1 MTSNKLQ
8 EGDLLPDFEL
18 NSTSGQSLTRTNILG
33 KNLVFFI
40 YPKNDTSSCTKEAQ
54 SFSKNKTAFT
64 TNGVEVFGVSK
75 DSLESHTKF
84 ISKHSLTI
92 ELLSDENLT
101 FISSIGAWVEKT
113 MYGKKYMGVERT
125 SLLVSNSG
133 KIIKIW
139 RKVRVKGHITEVLE
153 KIKQNN
159 QERA

>member
-8 EGDLLPDFEL
+8 EGDPLPDFEL
-18 NSTSGQSLTRTNILG
+18 NSASGQSLTRTNILG

-64 TNGVEVFGVSK
+64 TNGVDV
-75 DSLESHTKF
+75 
-84 ISKHSLTI
+84 
-92 ELLSDENLT
+92 LSDENLT